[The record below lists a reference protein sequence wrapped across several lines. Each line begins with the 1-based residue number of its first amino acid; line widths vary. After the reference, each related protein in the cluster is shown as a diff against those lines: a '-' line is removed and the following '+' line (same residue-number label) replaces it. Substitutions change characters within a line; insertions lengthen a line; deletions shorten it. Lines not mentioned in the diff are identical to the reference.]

1 MRPCNTPPAVVPAPG
16 MNVTTPAT
24 NSRTGFAFGQIEQK
38 SPLAGAAAALTEAVI
53 VPPPAAWA
61 AATVRTFAAISIANC
76 FESKGIVF
84 SSLYFE
90 HAVENRSHLSN
101 TCEFFRRKRRTDSMS
116 WVPATGQIRLPE
128 KPPHPRLANV
138 HTH

>member
-1 MRPCNTPPAVVPAPG
+1 

-38 SPLAGAAAALTEAVI
+38 SPLAGAAAALTDAVI

-84 SSLYFE
+84 SSCI
-90 HAVENRSHLSN
+90 SN
-101 TCEFFRRKRRTDSMS
+101 MPSKTARTYQ
-116 WVPATGQIRLPE
+116 T
-128 KPPHPRLANV
+128 LANFSGASDEPIQCLGYPLPAKYDFPKSLLARAWLMCILTEIV
-138 HTH
+138 LSI

>member
-1 MRPCNTPPAVVPAPG
+1 
-16 MNVTTPAT
+16 MNATTPAT

-61 AATVRTFAAISIANC
+61 AAKVRTFAAISIANC

-84 SSLYFE
+84 SSIPNMPSKTAPLVK
-90 HAVENRSHLSN
+90 HLRILPAQATNRSNVLGIRYLS
-101 TCEFFRRKRRTDSMS
+101 
-116 WVPATGQIRLPE
+116 G
-128 KPPHPRLANV
+128 
-138 HTH
+138 